1 MNAGDFLYEIKNI
14 DLRGELNSVELTKLT
29 GKAFKRYFIISNIKG
44 GKRGGHSHIYTDQV
58 LKMIKGSMNLYYETK
73 YDKKSIDL
81 DNSSPPIY
89 LPRLTWVE
97 MKKITGD
104 AIILVISSDEYNI
117 KNSIRSYKDF
127 KNYLKQLSN
136 V

>member
-1 MNAGDFLYEIKNI
+1 MNPGEFLLENKNI
-14 DLRGELNSVELTKLT
+14 DIRGELSAVELTKLT
-29 GKAFKRYFIISNIKG
+29 GKYFKRYFIISNIKG
-44 GKRGGHSHIYTDQV
+44 GERGGHAHIHTDQV

-73 YDKKSIDL
+73 DDNKSINL
-81 DNSSPPIY
+81 NYLSAPIY

-97 MKKITGD
+97 MKKITFD

-117 KNSIRSYKDF
+117 KNSLRSYKDF
-127 KNYLKQLSN
+127 KNHLNQLSN